1 MKDAEL
7 VAEIKAGNN
16 AALAEVIELYQ
27 KKVYALAYAIVG
39 NPQDAMDISQE
50 TFIRAWT
57 RIGTWRGEAGLAP
70 WLSRIAANLAVDFL
84 RKNKRLIPVADIKYN
99 EGVQPSIEAD
109 LLRAETKSQL
119 EQAVAALPL
128 EYRQLVVLR
137 HSGEMS
143 YQEMADALGLSLSQ
157 VKNRLLR
164 ARQMLRKSLMGR
176 VE

>member
-27 KKVYALAYAIVG
+27 KKVYASAYAIVG

-84 RKNKRLIPVADIKYN
+84 RKNKRLIPVADSSTMR
-99 EGVQPSIEAD
+99 EFSPASSRPAPGRE
-109 LLRAETKSQL
+109 KSSWSK
-119 EQAVAALPL
+119 PW
-128 EYRQLVVLR
+128 
-137 HSGEMS
+137 
-143 YQEMADALGLSLSQ
+143 
-157 VKNRLLR
+157 RLCPWNT
-164 ARQMLRKSLMGR
+164 AS
-176 VE
+176 